1 MKKIIATPVALLS
14 AGIALA
20 SALLSVSAAAQ
31 QFPSKP
37 VTILVGFPAGGVLDW
52 MARALGPK
60 LTERWGQPVVVENRV
75 GGGGLIA
82 IQAVQKAPP
91 DGHIL
96 ATHTAQVALLPLFV
110 KDADVVP
117 GKNLQPVT
125 TAFYAPYALITNT
138 QTPVKNLREFVAH
151 VKSNP
156 GKLNFAYV
164 PLTGQQLDSISFAK
178 TTGMDIA
185 LIPYKGGV
193 PALTALFAN
202 EAQFYFGA
210 AFGLDGHVKAGR
222 ITPLAVT
229 GATRFPQLPDV
240 PTIKEAIGIDFVS
253 VVDYGYYTT
262 QGTPKA
268 VVDKLSRDIADVMQS
283 NEMKDQIRKQGYEPR
298 AIPNEEW
305 LVKIT
310 AEVRHATEL
319 AQAAGIKPQ

>member
-1 MKKIIATPVALLS
+1 MKKIIATRVALLS
-14 AGIALA
+14 AGMALA
-20 SALLSVSAAAQ
+20 GALCSATAVAQ
-31 QFPSKP
+31 QFPTKP
-37 VTILVGFPAGGVLDW
+37 ITILVGFPAGGVLDW

-75 GGGGLIA
+75 GGGGLVA

-96 ATHTAQVALLPLFV
+96 TTHTAQVALLPLFV

-138 QTPVKNLREFVAH
+138 QTPAKNLREFITH
-151 VKSNP
+151 VKANP

-164 PLTGQQLDSISFAK
+164 PLTGQQLDSIAFAR

-222 ITPLAVT
+222 VTPLAVT

-262 QGTPKA
+262 QGTPRP
-268 VVDKLSRDIADVMQS
+268 VLDKLSRDIADVMQS
-283 NEMKDQIRKQGYEPR
+283 AEMKDQIRKQGYEPR
-298 AIPNEEW
+298 AIPSEEW